1 MEAEARDL
9 HWRNEGDPLPS
20 HGGEPMHN
28 PPRFGEHKH
37 PHGRE
42 AGGQSGRPRVVQGRA
57 PHILE
62 LKFWIVDLGFKVSEV

>member
-1 MEAEARDL
+1 
-9 HWRNEGDPLPS
+9 
-20 HGGEPMHN
+20 MHN
-28 PPRFGEHKH
+28 PPRSGEHKH